1 VNGNTCEDSVDVDTE
16 DTRPFDPM
24 KAYPCDRSD
33 SFVPF
38 SVVDDR
44 ENSPDVNPI
53 TVDVELKLV
62 DTENGNE
69 KKLEPAT

>member
-1 VNGNTCEDSVDVDTE
+1 MN
-16 DTRPFDPM
+16 
-24 KAYPCDRSD
+24 AYPCERSD